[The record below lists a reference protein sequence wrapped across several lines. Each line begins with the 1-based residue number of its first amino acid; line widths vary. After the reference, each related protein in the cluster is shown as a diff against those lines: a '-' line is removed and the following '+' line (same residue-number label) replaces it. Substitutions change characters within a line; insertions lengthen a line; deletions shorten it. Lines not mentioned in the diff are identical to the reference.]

1 MAISKREAREKT
13 VRAHREARYLAV
25 AAISKDQVESYAKR
39 KGMTVQEVERWL
51 GPVLGYEAG
60 K

>member
-1 MAISKREAREKT
+1 MLEFSLARQEAN
-13 VRAHREARYLAV
+13 EARYFAV
-25 AAISKDQVESYAKR
+25 NAIGKDQVENYAKR

-51 GPVLGYEAG
+51 GPILGYEPG

>member
-1 MAISKREAREKT
+1 